1 MPTMVGIEPGCRHAA
16 RPLLRIAGKGLPEFG
31 GRATGDLYVRL
42 RVAVPQQLTAEQRRL
57 YEQLRAL
64 QRK

>member
-1 MPTMVGIEPGCRHAA
+1 
-16 RPLLRIAGKGLPEFG
+16 LRIASKGLPEFG

-64 QRK
+64 ERK